1 MQQGFSMAKS
11 LALQGAEA
19 LLNRALGFAPL
30 ALQTLSKLDG
40 KTISLQGHSPSFTL
54 SLLCGDRSISLSSFE
69 EPALSDVC
77 FSGPTVDLLRLLR
90 QQNAQASGQNIHIE
104 GDEHLAQRFLTLTQQ
119 LDIDWEEWLSVYL
132 GDIAAHAIGR
142 QGRRLGRWAK
152 KVRQS
157 MLRNTREYLLYESR
171 AIVGSDELQSLSTAI
186 EDVAAKTARLDEG
199 IRQLQSRLA
208 ARLTDS

>member
-186 EDVAAKTARLDEG
+186 DDVAAKMAHLDEG
-199 IRQLQSRLA
+199 IKQLQSRLA
-208 ARLTDS
+208 ARSTDS